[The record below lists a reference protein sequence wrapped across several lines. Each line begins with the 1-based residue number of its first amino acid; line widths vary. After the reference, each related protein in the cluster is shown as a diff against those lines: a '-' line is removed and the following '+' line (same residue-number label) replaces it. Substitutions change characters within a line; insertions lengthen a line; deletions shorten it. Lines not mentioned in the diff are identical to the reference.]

1 MAKRISRADFN
12 TEVKQAEGFS
22 LVEFYSDTC
31 IPCKQLSPILGDI
44 EEEYE
49 DSVKVYKVNV
59 NYDGDIA
66 ADYQVM
72 GSPTLILFKGGEVLD
87 KKRGLVKK
95 EELTEW
101 LDGYLN

>member
-1 MAKRISRADFN
+1 MAKRIGKADFD
-12 TEVKQAEGFS
+12 TRVKQAEGIL

-49 DSVKVYKVNV
+49 NSIKVYKVNV

-72 GSPTLILFKGGEVLD
+72 GSPTLILFRGGEVLD

-101 LDGYLN
+101 LDGYLG

>member
-1 MAKRISRADFN
+1 MAKRISKADFD
-12 TEVKQAEGFS
+12 TQVKQAKGFI
-22 LVEFYSDTC
+22 LVEFYSDSC

-49 DSVKVYKVNV
+49 ETVKVYKVNV

-72 GSPTLILFKGGEVLD
+72 GAPTLILFKDGEVLD

-95 EELTEW
+95 EELAEW
-101 LDGYLN
+101 LNGHLN

>member
-1 MAKRISRADFN
+1 MAKRIGKADFD
-12 TEVKQAEGFS
+12 EAVKQASGPV

-31 IPCKQLSPILGDI
+31 IPCKQMSPILGDI

-49 DSVKVYKVNV
+49 NTLKVYKVNV
-59 NYDGDIA
+59 NFDEELA

-72 GSPTLILFKGGEVLD
+72 SSPTLILFQNGEVSD

-95 EELTEW
+95 DELTEW
-101 LDGYLN
+101 ISGYIN

>member
-1 MAKRISRADFN
+1 MAKRIGRADFD
-12 TEVKQAEGFS
+12 TQVKQAEGII

-72 GSPTLILFKGGEVLD
+72 GSPTLILFRGGEVLD

-95 EELTEW
+95 EELTKW
-101 LDGYLN
+101 LDGYLS